1 MSDIQILQTKLSIP
15 PLRTDLVQRQRL
27 FEVLNQGLQRKL
39 TLVSAPPG
47 FGKTTLLM
55 AWTRICGR
63 PAAWLSLDD
72 SDNDPVRFLT
82 YLIASL
88 QKIAPEIEEELLE
101 KLASPRFSDPDSPFS
116 HEDLLAGL
124 INRLGEIAENFV
136 LILDDYHVI
145 SSQPVHETM
154 AFLLDHLPV
163 QMHLVIASRADPPLP
178 LARLR
183 GRGQLNELRLS
194 DLRFTD
200 EEAGSFLKKIMGLD
214 LRPEQLAA
222 LTHKTEGWIA
232 GLQMAALSMQGR
244 EDLSSFIGA
253 FTGSN
258 RFILDYLIEE
268 VLQRQPNLIQDF
280 LLKTS
285 ILEQLSGTLCDYVLG
300 DGSQRAEAEI
310 LISPLYPLFRNSQA
324 VLEYLDQANLFIVCL
339 DDQREWYRYHR
350 LFSDLLHKRLGQ
362 TQPDLERILNFRASE
377 WFEGH
382 GHMQEAIEHAFS
394 ASEASRAAQLIEQI
408 SEALLKRSEVATL
421 RRWLERLPDEQVATR
436 PVLCIYHAWIL
447 LMSNQPLEDIEKRLD
462 QAVSKDEGFSS
473 QVCVLRAYIAA
484 LGGQLVRAA
493 ALARQALEGL
503 EKRDS
508 FLRSLAF
515 IVLASS
521 ELSDGSPKAGYRAL
535 DQAARISEQSDNVM
549 ASVMVLASM
558 AEDCRK
564 QGQLRQVETLYQQA
578 LDLAV
583 DSKGRRLPIAGRPLI
598 GMGDLMRERNQ
609 LEVAERYLEE
619 GIQLIRQ
626 WGLIGAYS
634 GYLSLARLRQAQGN
648 LPGALEVLEEARRIA
663 LSTEVTEIDDLAV
676 AVVQASLWI
685 ALGDLQSAEQWVERR
700 GLLEEVDEIGLSESE
715 RYVYAHLRKYEQLVL
730 ARLRLAQGRT
740 EEALGLLDYLLPIV
754 EKIPRVG
761 MAIEIEVL
769 RAVALRQLGNDD
781 QAMRALENALSMAEP
796 GGYVRIFL
804 DEGQPVQSL
813 LEFENSRLTE
823 AAPLKP
829 YVENLLVEYRAIEMA
844 SPAPLQPRGIV
855 TIPGDAGHPLLE
867 PLSERELEVL
877 GYLRSSLTVP
887 EIAAELYIA
896 ESTVRSHVKSIY
908 AKLGVHR
915 RMDAVQRAK
924 ELSMFS

>member
-1 MSDIQILQTKLSIP
+1 MSNIQILQTKLSIP
-15 PLRTDLVQRQRL
+15 PVRTDLVQRQRL

-39 TLVSAPPG
+39 TLVSAPAG

-63 PAAWLSLDD
+63 PVAWLSLDD
-72 SDNDPVRFLT
+72 GDNDPVRFLA

-88 QKIAPEIEEELLE
+88 RKIDAEIGKDLLE
-101 KLASPRFSDPDSPFS
+101 KLASPRFSDPDSLFS

-124 INRLGEIAENFV
+124 INRLDEIAESFV
-136 LILDDYHVI
+136 FILDDYHVI
-145 SSQPVHETM
+145 SAQPVHETM
-154 AFLLDHLPV
+154 GFLLDHLPT

-214 LRPEQLAA
+214 LRPEQLSA

-268 VLQRQPNLIQDF
+268 VLQRQPSLIQDF

-285 ILEQLSGTLCDYVLG
+285 ILEQLSGPLCDYVLG
-300 DGSQRAEAEI
+300 DGSQRAEEET

-324 VLEYLDQANLFIVCL
+324 VLEHLDQANLFIVCL

-350 LFSDLLHKRLGQ
+350 LFSDLLHKRLYQ
-362 TQPDLERILNFRASE
+362 TWPDLERMLNFRASE
-377 WFEGH
+377 WFERH
-382 GHMQEAIEHAFS
+382 GYMQEAIEHAFS
-394 ASEASRAAQLIEQI
+394 ANEPSRAAQLVEQI
-408 SEALLKRSEVATL
+408 AEALLKRSEVATL
-421 RRWLERLPDEQVATR
+421 RRWLDRLPDEQVSTR
-436 PVLCIYHAWIL
+436 PALCIYHAWIL
-447 LMSNQPLEDIEKRLD
+447 LMSNRPLEDIKERLD
-462 QAVSKDEGFSS
+462 QAVSKDEAFSS
-473 QVCVLRAYIAA
+473 KVSVLRAYIAA
-484 LGGQLVRAA
+484 LGGQLARAA
-493 ALARQALEGL
+493 ALARQALKGL
-503 EKRDS
+503 EERDS
-508 FLRSLAF
+508 FLRSLAL
-515 IVLASS
+515 IILASS
-521 ELSDGSPKAGYRAL
+521 ELSDGSPRAGYRAL
-535 DQAARISEQSDNVM
+535 DQAARISEQSGNVM

-609 LEVAERYLEE
+609 LGVAERYLEE
-619 GIQLIRQ
+619 GIELIRQ

-634 GYLSLARLRQAQGN
+634 GYLSLVRLRQAQRD

-676 AVVQASLWI
+676 AVVQASIWI

-700 GLLEEVDEIGLSESE
+700 ELLKEIDETLLSESE

-730 ARLRLAQGRT
+730 ARLRLAQGRK

-761 MAIEIEVL
+761 MAIEIQVL
-769 RAVALRQLGNDD
+769 RAIAFHQLGNDD
-781 QAMRALENALSMAEP
+781 QAMQALENALSMAEP
-796 GGYVRIFL
+796 GDYVRIFL
-804 DEGQPVQSL
+804 DEGRLVQSL
-813 LEFENSRLTE
+813 LKLENSRL
-823 AAPLKP
+823 AGDAPLKP
-829 YVENLLVEYRAIEMA
+829 YVERLLVEYQAAETESRTPVQPHETTI
-844 SPAPLQPRGIV
+844 APEDV
-855 TIPGDAGHPLLE
+855 EHPLPE